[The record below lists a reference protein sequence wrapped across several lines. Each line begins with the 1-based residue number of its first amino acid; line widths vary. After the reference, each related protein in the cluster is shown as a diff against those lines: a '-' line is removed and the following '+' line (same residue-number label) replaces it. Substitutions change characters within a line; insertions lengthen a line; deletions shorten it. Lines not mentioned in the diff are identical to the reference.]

1 MVAGFFF
8 LFIVFQ
14 LTRQLILW
22 TALVGMIYIYLKNPK
37 KILGFC
43 LAAFF
48 LFALFINN
56 VEISDD
62 SLVGSM
68 INVTKA
74 QIDSNKG
81 GNEDIRI
88 TEYKYFFG
96 EWSKNIVTDI
106 IGNGM
111 PHANSPYGRMNTRL
125 MEQQRLFLSDVGYA
139 KMFVIQG
146 LLGLCLYLF
155 LFFMSVRLQMPA
167 DLDYARMFMAF
178 TIPANIGASWYAT
191 ADGQIA
197 LCICVYLIMLYG
209 RKQKGKILAAPDSS
223 YRDLKKHPFKKL

>member
-96 EWSKNIVTDI
+96 KWSKNIVTDI

-111 PHANSPYGRMNTRL
+111 PHANSPYVSINTRL
-125 MEQQRLFLSDVGYA
+125 M
-139 KMFVIQG
+139 
-146 LLGLCLYLF
+146 
-155 LFFMSVRLQMPA
+155 
-167 DLDYARMFMAF
+167 
-178 TIPANIGASWYAT
+178 
-191 ADGQIA
+191 
-197 LCICVYLIMLYG
+197 
-209 RKQKGKILAAPDSS
+209 
-223 YRDLKKHPFKKL
+223 